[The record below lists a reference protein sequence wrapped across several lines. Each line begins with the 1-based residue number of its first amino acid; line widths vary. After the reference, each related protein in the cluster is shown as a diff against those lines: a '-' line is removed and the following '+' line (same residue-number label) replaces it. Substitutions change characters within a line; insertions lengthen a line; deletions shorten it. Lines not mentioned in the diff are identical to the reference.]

1 MRIGYARVSTV
12 DQNIDLQK
20 DALSKAGCEKIITD
34 VASGKN
40 AIRNGLEQL
49 RQLLRP
55 KDVLAVWRLDRL
67 GRSLQDLIALI
78 KELEEQK
85 IGFQSLQ
92 ESIDTTSPNGKLT
105 FHIFGALAEF
115 ERNLIQERTR
125 AGLAAARARGRLGG
139 RSKKLNAT
147 QRSLA
152 IELYDQKKLTVI
164 QICQSLGITK
174 PTLYAYIRGRG
185 GQGRQARSEPADSP
199 ASIRC
204 PCGERR

>member
-1 MRIGYARVSTV
+1 MRIGYARVSTA
-12 DQNIDLQK
+12 DQNLDLQE

-55 KDVLAVWRLDRL
+55 KDVLVVWRLDRL

-139 RSKKLNAT
+139 RSKKLNAHSG
-147 QRSLA
+147 RS
-152 IELYDQKKLTVI
+152 
-164 QICQSLGITK
+164 QSNSTIRRNSRSFK
-174 PTLYAYIRGRG
+174 SARVWASPSRRFTLMSGDGEGR
-185 GQGRQARSEPADSP
+185 DSIHGP
-199 ASIRC
+199 NPSIHRLLFVD